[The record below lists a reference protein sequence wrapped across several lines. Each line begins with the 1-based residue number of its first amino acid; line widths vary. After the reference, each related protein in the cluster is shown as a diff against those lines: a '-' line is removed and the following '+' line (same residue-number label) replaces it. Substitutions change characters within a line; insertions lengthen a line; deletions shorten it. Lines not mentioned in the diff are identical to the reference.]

1 MRRNS
6 ICYNFCVFSL
16 IFLAPL
22 QNGSCRSGKTE
33 TMLNEQNRVAAGNWG
48 GQNVGMVVTN
58 DGAQLRF
65 SCARGSIEEPLALDT
80 EGRFSAKGTFT
91 AENPGPTREDNPPQ
105 NKAATYSGSIR
116 DQKMTLSIT
125 LTETKEQV
133 GTFDLEYGKTG
144 RVFRCH

>member
-16 IFLAPL
+16 LFLAPL

-33 TMLNEQNRVAAGNWG
+33 TMPNEQNRVAAGSWG
-48 GQNVGMVVTN
+48 GPNVSMNVTS

-65 SCARGSIEEPLALDT
+65 SCARGSVEAPIALDT
-80 EGRFSAKGTFT
+80 EGRFSAQGTFT
-91 AENPGPTREDNPPQ
+91 KETPGPTREDNPP
-105 NKAATYSGSIR
+105 KAQPATYSGSIR
-116 DQKMTLSIT
+116 DQRMTLTIT

-133 GTFDLEYGKTG
+133 GSFELEFGKTG

>member
-6 ICYNFCVFSL
+6 IYYNFCVFSI

-22 QNGSCRSGKTE
+22 QNGSCRSGKTK
-33 TMLNEQNRVAAGNWG
+33 TMLNEQNRVAIGNWG
-48 GQNVGMVVTN
+48 GPNVGMNVTN

-65 SCARGSIEEPLALDT
+65 NCARGTIEEPLALDT

-91 AENPGPTREDNPPQ
+91 KETPGPTREDNPPK
-105 NKAATYSGSIR
+105 NEPATYSGSIR

-133 GTFDLEYGKTG
+133 GSFDLEFGKTG
-144 RVFRCH
+144 RIFRCH